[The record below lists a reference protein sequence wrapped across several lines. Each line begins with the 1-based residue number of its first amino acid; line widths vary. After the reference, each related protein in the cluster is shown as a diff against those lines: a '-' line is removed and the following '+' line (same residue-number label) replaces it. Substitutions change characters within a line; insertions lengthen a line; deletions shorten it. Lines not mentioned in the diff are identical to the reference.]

1 MTKLRCVLSR
11 VKEQGRK
18 EAAKKERRGA
28 QSEKSRSQTETDKT
42 RIKTVKDVW
51 RSWGE
56 REKQETKYPDDPLTF
71 CSHQSAM
78 QWFLVSL
85 PFSFLLENFSQEVV
99 VMSFILSSSSSP
111 PSSSR
116 LSFSF
121 KCFNNLC
128 NLNVYQSYVLNIQ
141 FLFWWQTCIQVNL
154 QE

>member
-1 MTKLRCVLSR
+1 MCLESSEGTGKQRKREEEHRAANREVKQKQTRQESKLLKMFEV
-11 VKEQGRK
+11 ERK
-18 EAAKKERRGA
+18 E
-28 QSEKSRSQTETDKT
+28 
-42 RIKTVKDVW
+42 
-51 RSWGE
+51 E
-56 REKQETKYPDDPLTF
+56 REKQGDKISRWPTNLLLTSVCNDF
-71 CSHQSAM
+71 WCL
-78 QWFLVSL
+78 FPSL
-85 PFSFLLENFSQEVV
+85 FSFSFLLENFSQEVV
-99 VMSFILSSSSSP
+99 VMSFFESSSSL